1 MFLLFFPFC
10 SGKEKDWW
18 ILLIP
23 VFTSS
28 PSSPFLCSHG
38 THLYPSHCLR
48 SNRVGASH
56 KSCSQCNMTQEV
68 CCGVC
73 VFTRHL
79 CVELYFHRQDVCM
92 FQTPFLCGPEGFG
105 SVWVEVRE
113 LEYVCMMCVCRV
125 MENWWYMKD
134 GDSQMGS
141 REYKGK
147 KSWEYIESVYAHTML
162 PTYLQTIGHGKKVPL
177 IFR

>member
-1 MFLLFFPFC
+1 
-10 SGKEKDWW
+10 
-18 ILLIP
+18 
-23 VFTSS
+23 
-28 PSSPFLCSHG
+28 
-38 THLYPSHCLR
+38 
-48 SNRVGASH
+48 
-56 KSCSQCNMTQEV
+56 MTQEV
-68 CCGVC
+68 CCRVC

-147 KSWEYIESVYAHTML
+147 KVLRVYRVCVRTHDVAYIPADNWT
-162 PTYLQTIGHGKKVPL
+162 
-177 IFR
+177 R